1 MFLQGGFM
9 KRIRFSVAVTLFV
22 LLAVLTGCRPKAKTG
37 AAKELIDFQLGGA
50 GTNPSYML
58 GFVAKE
64 EGFFQEEGLNVTIS
78 LFSNNQESIAAL
90 ESGKLDA
97 SFLGSVPTIAAIA
110 TGHDLSIFGG
120 AMSNGHGLVLKTK
133 FIPPGYKRGD
143 ISVLKGRTISTAKY
157 TMWDYELQV
166 ILKKN
171 GIEIGEGPDKVN
183 IVYFPG
189 PTAAYNA
196 LAGNEIDG
204 NTVAPPHTSI
214 AKADGHTVVYF
225 CNELTNE
232 FPEFENQPCCRQIA
246 LTSALAAKPE
256 LYIAFDRAIIKAY
269 KFSQEN
275 HEKAAEDV
283 SKYILLDKKVVESEL
298 FSGYAFT
305 HPDPDKKATT
315 VLKKDVVEFGFTD
328 GVDYDLEK
336 HYNTDIY
343 KKALAQILA
352 GNPNDS
358 VYKTLETRFNS
369 GN

>member
-1 MFLQGGFM
+1 MTGR
-9 KRIRFSVAVTLFV
+9 RIKIISVAILAAS
-22 LLAVLTGCRPKAKTG
+22 LAVFTGCSKVKTG
-37 AAKELIDFQLGGA
+37 TAEKTKKLTDFQLGA
-50 GTNPSYML
+50 GTNPSYMF
-58 GFVAKE
+58 GFVAAE
-64 EGFFQEEGLNVTIS
+64 EGFFKEEGLNVTIS
-78 LFSNNQESIAAL
+78 SFNSNQESIAAL

-97 SFLGSVPTIAAIA
+97 TFLGSVPTVAAIA
-110 TGHDLSIFGG
+110 AGHDLTIFGG

-143 ISVLKGRTISTAKY
+143 MSVLKGRTISTAKY

-204 NTVAPPHTSI
+204 NTVAPPYTSI

-232 FPEFENQPCCRQIA
+232 FQEFENQPCCRQIA

-275 HEKAAEDV
+275 HAKAAEDV
-283 SKYILLDKKVVESEL
+283 SKYILLDKKVIEEEL

-315 VLKKDVVEFGFTD
+315 VLKKDVIGFGFTD
-328 GVDYDLEK
+328 GVDFDLEK
-336 HYNTDIY
+336 HYNVDIY
-343 KKALAQILA
+343 RRALTQVITE
-352 GNPNDS
+352 NPNES
-358 VYKTLETRFNS
+358 IYKSLEDRFNS